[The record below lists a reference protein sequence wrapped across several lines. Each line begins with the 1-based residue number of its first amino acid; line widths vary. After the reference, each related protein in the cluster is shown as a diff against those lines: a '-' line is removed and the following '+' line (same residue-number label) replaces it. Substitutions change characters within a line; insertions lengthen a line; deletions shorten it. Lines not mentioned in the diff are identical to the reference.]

1 MKVENLKIF
10 MTVAR
15 TENMHKTAEIYF
27 TSYQN
32 ISFIIKNME
41 RELGFTLFTRD
52 NKGMRLTQEGE
63 ELLQIAERFIH
74 EYDEFLI
81 RQAAKDTLPLFHFYT
96 TAVMERYVRTMQN
109 MIYSDYYYCSLKKST
124 VSEMLDMLANN
135 QPGIYLLPGFNGN
148 SQKVMTRE
156 NSIVLSKDKNIIV
169 CHCNHPIL
177 QDEVVISDNIKQYP
191 LVISGGNV
199 IHSASQT
206 VLYIDDVELCK
217 RYMREK
223 AFLYST
229 TQFIFDT
236 DFTEPGEWAVIAE
249 NEKRAIEYDLIFNLQ
264 EPQLSIARHFFL
276 EPLQA
281 LFQNTDE

>member
-15 TENMHKTAEIYF
+15 TENMHKTAEIFF

-32 ISFIIKNME
+32 ISFIIRNME

-63 ELLQIAERFIH
+63 ELLKIAERFIH

-81 RQAAKDTLPLFHFYT
+81 RQTAKDTLPLFHFYT
-96 TAVMERYVRTMQN
+96 TAVMERYVRTMQDI
-109 MIYSDYYYCSLKKST
+109 IYSDYYYCSLKNST
-124 VSEMLDMLANN
+124 VSEMLDMLADN
-135 QPGIYLLPGFNGN
+135 QPGIYLIPGFNGI
-148 SQKVMTRE
+148 SHKIMSKKDR
-156 NSIVLSKDKNIIV
+156 VLLAKDKNIIV
-169 CHCNHPIL
+169 CHTGNAIMEKLPMAL
-177 QDEVVISDNIKQYP
+177 DDIKKLP
-191 LVISGGNV
+191 TVSSGKYV
-199 IHSASQT
+199 PQSTKQM
-206 VLYIDDVELCK
+206 VLNIDDIALCK
-217 RYMREK
+217 KYMREK
-223 AFLYST
+223 GFCYST

-249 NEKRAIEYDLIFNLQ
+249 NNERNIEYDLVFNLQ